1 MAKANWL
8 KVAPSQG
15 SGNAT
20 VNVSSTSEHT
30 GRNARTTTLTWK
42 AANVANITR
51 TVSQAGKPE
60 YVDIADAASAD
71 KLGKIVTISGVSN
84 SAKLTFSFG
93 TGDLL
98 DITLPNTYTANSVAT
113 NNGAAIS
120 GDPGATAEYNF
131 SISITV
137 PANNDMAII
146 YPWDYYLNK
155 VLTEGMMVTYEDK
168 PWRVRQTHTPLEIYP
183 PSLATASLYE
193 AIDKEHS
200 GDVND
205 PIPYTP
211 PMEVFIDKCYMENG
225 IVYRC
230 IRDSG
235 IALTHS
241 LDSLVGLYVE
251 KL

>member
-1 MAKANWL
+1 MAKAKWL
-8 KVAPSQG
+8 EVSPSSG

-30 GRNARTTTLTWK
+30 GRSPRTTTLTWK
-42 AANVANITR
+42 AANVANTTR

-137 PANNDMAII
+137 PANNDITAKTRQII
-146 YPWDYYLNK
+146 VENEAGNRDVCTLTSAAGDAYVTVQEGTIELDYLGTPVPW
-155 VLTEGMMVTYEDK
+155 T
-168 PWRVRQTHTPLEIYP
+168 
-183 PSLATASLYE
+183 
-193 AIDKEHS
+193 
-200 GDVND
+200 
-205 PIPYTP
+205 
-211 PMEVFIDKCYMENG
+211 
-225 IVYRC
+225 
-230 IRDSG
+230 
-235 IALTHS
+235 
-241 LDSLVGLYVE
+241 VE
-251 KL
+251 SNTSWSIE

>member
-8 KVAPSQG
+8 KINPSQG

-20 VNVSSTSEHT
+20 VNVSSTAEHT
-30 GRNARTTTLTWK
+30 GRKARTTTLTWK
-42 AANVANITR
+42 AANVANVVR
-51 TVSQAGKPE
+51 NVSQAGKPE

-71 KLGKIVTISGVSN
+71 KLGKIVTISGISN

-137 PANNDMAII
+137 PANNDITAKTRQII
-146 YPWDYYLNK
+146 VEDEAGNRDVCTLTSAAGDAYVTVQEGTIELDYLGTPVPW
-155 VLTEGMMVTYEDK
+155 T
-168 PWRVRQTHTPLEIYP
+168 
-183 PSLATASLYE
+183 
-193 AIDKEHS
+193 
-200 GDVND
+200 
-205 PIPYTP
+205 
-211 PMEVFIDKCYMENG
+211 
-225 IVYRC
+225 
-230 IRDSG
+230 
-235 IALTHS
+235 
-241 LDSLVGLYVE
+241 VE
-251 KL
+251 SNTSWTIE